1 MDFVA
6 KDAASQDC
14 PKGVVVNMSLGGP
27 TSSAVNQA
35 AAGITGAG
43 LFLAVAAGNEATDAS
58 SSSPASE
65 ESACTVGAT
74 DKTDTLAEYSNFG
87 KVVDVLAPGT
97 DIQSTWNDGRTKII
111 SGTSMASPHVAGLG
125 AYFLGKGEKIQG
137 LCEYMAQNGLKD
149 VIQSVPQDT
158 ANVLINNG
166 EKSA

>member
-27 TSSAVNQA
+27 TSGAVNKA
-35 AAGITGAG
+35 AAAITSAG

-74 DKTDTLAEYSNFG
+74 DKNDQLAEYSNFG

-97 DIQSTWNDGRTKII
+97 DIESTWIGGKTNVI
-111 SGTSMASPHVAGLG
+111 SGTSMASPHVAGIG
-125 AYFLGKGEKIQG
+125 AYFLGKGQKVAG
-137 LCEYMAQNGLKD
+137 LCDYIAKTGLKD
-149 VIQSVPQDT
+149 VIQGVPQDT

-166 EKSA
+166 EK

>member
-27 TSSAVNQA
+27 TSSAVNKA
-35 AAGITGAG
+35 AAGITSAG

-58 SSSPASE
+58 GSSPASE
-65 ESACTVGAT
+65 KSACTVGAT
-74 DKTDTLAEYSNFG
+74 DKTDTLSDFSNFG
-87 KVVDVLAPGT
+87 SVVDVLAPGT

-125 AYFLGKGEKIQG
+125 AYFLGKGEKVSG

-149 VIQSVPQDT
+149 VIQSVPSDT

-166 EKSA
+166 EKSS